1 MSKDKTNQV
10 VFFQTAATL
19 GVQFME
25 IMDDYMECQQDNPN
39 FDPRQAL
46 QDLYDDLVFI
56 YEKAKDDEWRNLIW
70 PAGLR

>member
-46 QDLYDDLVFI
+46 HDLYDDLVFI
-56 YEKAKDDEWRNLIW
+56 YEKAKDDE
-70 PAGLR
+70 

>member
-25 IMDDYMECQQDNPN
+25 IMDDYQARQQDDPN
-39 FDPRQAL
+39 FDPRTRL
-46 QDLYDDLVFI
+46 YDLYDELVYI
-56 YEKAKDDEWRNLIW
+56 YEQAKDNE
-70 PAGLR
+70 

>member
-25 IMDDYMECQQDNPN
+25 IMDDYQARQQDDPN
-39 FDPRQAL
+39 FDPRTRL
-46 QDLYDDLVFI
+46 YDLYDELVFI
-56 YEKAKDDEWRNLIW
+56 YEKAKDNE
-70 PAGLR
+70 